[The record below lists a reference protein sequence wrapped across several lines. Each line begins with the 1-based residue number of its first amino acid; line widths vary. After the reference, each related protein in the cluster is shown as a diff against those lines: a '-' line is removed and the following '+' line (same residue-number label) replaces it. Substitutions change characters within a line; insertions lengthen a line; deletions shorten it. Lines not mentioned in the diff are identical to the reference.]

1 MSLWSSRLTSA
12 VPANNK
18 GLANTVVR
26 RKSTAAAAAGR
37 TVGVSGASVSRRGTT
52 RLLALANEITAQAD
66 DNDDHL
72 ETSVAGVAEE
82 VVQEREE
89 EGDCDHVNVTS
100 SRPPVDAVDTTAE
113 LLQSQAQ
120 ASYEEEKEKVTFET
134 DAGIKMEFRTPEAD
148 FVIDSNPYENVDSQ
162 PPSPASASASATNA
176 ANVNA
181 NAAESVHEVAIPEI
195 MPPQVE
201 EVKEIVE
208 RRNLPVLVERR
219 KENGLS
225 LKQVLSFSIP
235 ALAGIMTD
243 PLMSFVDTACVG
255 RMSSMELAAMGPN
268 TAIYNFVL
276 QIFTCF
282 IVYTCGQVSKLS
294 SSGAHERVFKLV
306 SHALVLGVITGVL
319 VAGGLI
325 GFSNPLLASMDTL
338 PELMA
343 PAASYLK
350 IRALSLPAVLVC
362 MISGAFCLGRK
373 DSRTP
378 LLVAIASTIT
388 NLLGDIVLIFG
399 PAKMGISGAALAT
412 TASVYVGAACF
423 LLKVSSQ
430 IPLKFLLPGWKEIKP
445 FLTTSSMLT
454 IRNMSIMI
462 NYVAMTMVVG
472 SYGTIAAASH
482 QVAISIFM
490 IGCLAAEPFSQC
502 AQSFLVS
509 IGSKKKRSLDEHK
522 YLVGAMKL
530 LVATGVAC
538 GVVMGLASS
547 GLCLIPSLFTT
558 NPLIAGKVGF
568 AAPIVGLAVGLS
580 CVNCVSDGFIFASH
594 DYKYSAITAVVNI
607 PLLLLILNVG
617 KNFGFGW
624 WSVWVGM
631 AAFYTI
637 RLVENSVRIMYLNN
651 KRLSKAKLA

>member
-12 VPANNK
+12 VPASNK
-18 GLANTVVR
+18 GLVATVVR
-26 RKSTAAAAAGR
+26 RKSTAAAR
-37 TVGVSGASVSRRGTT
+37 TAVGVAGADVSRRGTT

-72 ETSVAGVAEE
+72 DLNGGGAGAGAGVAED
-82 VVQEREE
+82 VQGGE
-89 EGDCDHVNVTS
+89 EGDCDNVTS
-100 SRPPVDAVDTTAE
+100 SRAPPVDVVDTTSE

-148 FVIDSNPYENVDSQ
+148 FVIDSNPYENVDRQ
-162 PPSPASASASATNA
+162 PPSPSPASATSAAS
-176 ANVNA
+176 VSA
-181 NAAESVHEVAIPEI
+181 NAAESVHEVTIPEI

-235 ALAGIMTD
+235 ALAGILTD

-255 RMSSMELAAMGPN
+255 RMSSTELAAMGPN

-412 TASVYVGAACF
+412 TASVYVGAAYF
-423 LLKVSSQ
+423 LFKVSSQ

-490 IGCLAAEPFSQC
+490 IGNLAAEPFSQC
-502 AQSFLVS
+502 AQSFLAS

-522 YLVGAMKL
+522 YLIGAMKL

-568 AAPIVGLAVGLS
+568 AAPIVGWAVGLS

-607 PLLLLILNVG
+607 PLLLLILNMG
-617 KNFGFGW
+617 KKFGFGW

-637 RLVENSVRIMYLNN
+637 RLVENSLRIIYLNN